1 MEDYNDYTMPSLGT
15 AGTAVGAQYGQADNY
30 KSSLISNYGYI
41 ISFSTS
47 HHPERQYI
55 YYKPK
60 ASNGGAASLPA
71 GCTPLCLKSSQ
82 LVRTAS
88 ETNRK
93 EPHSSTTPGVVS
105 AEKQQQH
112 QLSLA
117 ASNKP
122 TAGDVAGD
130 GQQHQLPDFGL
141 SALVEPE
148 VISTNHH
155 QDPLSAT
162 VRDTSIQNAG
172 RLS

>member
-1 MEDYNDYTMPSLGT
+1 MQP
-15 AGTAVGAQYGQADNY
+15 
-30 KSSLISNYGYI
+30 KS
-41 ISFSTS
+41 
-47 HHPERQYI
+47 
-55 YYKPK
+55 
-60 ASNGGAASLPA
+60 SNGGAASLPA

-93 EPHSSTTPGVVS
+93 EPHTTAPGVVS
-105 AEKQQQH
+105 SAEKQQQQQH

-117 ASNKP
+117 ASNP

-130 GQQHQLPDFGL
+130 AGQQHQLPDFGL

-148 VISTNHH
+148 IISTNHH
-155 QDPLSAT
+155 QDPVSSAT
-162 VRDTSIQNAG
+162 IRDTSIQNAG

>member
-1 MEDYNDYTMPSLGT
+1 MQP
-15 AGTAVGAQYGQADNY
+15 
-30 KSSLISNYGYI
+30 KS
-41 ISFSTS
+41 
-47 HHPERQYI
+47 
-55 YYKPK
+55 
-60 ASNGGAASLPA
+60 SNGGAASLPA

-93 EPHSSTTPGVVS
+93 EPHTTPGVVS

-117 ASNKP
+117 SSKP

-141 SALVEPE
+141 PALVEPE

-155 QDPLSAT
+155 QDPVSSAT
-162 VRDTSIQNAG
+162 VRDTSIQNTG

>member
-1 MEDYNDYTMPSLGT
+1 MQP
-15 AGTAVGAQYGQADNY
+15 
-30 KSSLISNYGYI
+30 KS
-41 ISFSTS
+41 
-47 HHPERQYI
+47 
-55 YYKPK
+55 
-60 ASNGGAASLPA
+60 SNGGAASLPA

-93 EPHSSTTPGVVS
+93 EPHTTAPGVVS

-117 ASNKP
+117 ASKP

-130 GQQHQLPDFGL
+130 AGQQHQLPDFGL

-155 QDPLSAT
+155 QDPVSSAT

>member
-1 MEDYNDYTMPSLGT
+1 MN
-15 AGTAVGAQYGQADNY
+15 
-30 KSSLISNYGYI
+30 
-41 ISFSTS
+41 FST
-47 HHPERQYI
+47 EILLFCFIMQ
-55 YYKPK
+55 PK

-93 EPHSSTTPGVVS
+93 EPHTTPGVVS
-105 AEKQQQH
+105 AEKQQQQQH

-117 ASNKP
+117 ASKP

-141 SALVEPE
+141 SALVIEPE
-148 VISTNHH
+148 VISANTNHH
-155 QDPLSAT
+155 QDPVSAAT